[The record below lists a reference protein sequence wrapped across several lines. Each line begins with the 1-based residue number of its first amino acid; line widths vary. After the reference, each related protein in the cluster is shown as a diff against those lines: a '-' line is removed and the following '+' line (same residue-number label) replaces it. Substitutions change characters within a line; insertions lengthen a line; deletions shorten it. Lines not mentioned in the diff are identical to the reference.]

1 MLEITATNHSLVSG
15 YGLSVNDK
23 QTPEQ
28 APLVRPAEESDK
40 INGDKKRA
48 DTQQDVNSST
58 NEKESDKTNTSQS
71 EKKDPAG
78 NPELTSAENR
88 QIQKLITRDRQVRA
102 HEQAHLSAAGGLAK
116 GGADFQ
122 YAKGPDGKQYAT
134 GGEVSIDSSKVAGD
148 PEATLRKAGK
158 IRAAAL
164 APAQPS
170 AQDVAVA
177 GKAGSM
183 AAEAR
188 AEISAEAL
196 KALAEKTSH
205 NNNKGEAAV
214 KAYQENTEE
223 EQEQPSEL
231 ALYA

>member
-28 APLVRPAEESDK
+28 TPLVRPAEESDK
-40 INGDKKRA
+40 INGNKKRA
-48 DTQQDVNSST
+48 DTQQDVSSPA
-58 NEKESDKTNTSQS
+58 NEKESDKTSQL
-71 EKKDPAG
+71 EKKDSAG

-88 QIQKLITRDRQVRA
+88 QIQKLITRDRQVRT

-116 GGADFQ
+116 GAANFQ
-122 YAKGPDGKQYAT
+122 YAKGPDGKMYAT
-134 GGEVSIDSSKVAGD
+134 GGDVSIDSSRVAGD
-148 PEATLRKAGK
+148 PEATLRKASK

-196 KALAEKTSH
+196 KVLAEKTSQ

-223 EQEQPSEL
+223 GQERPEL

>member
-1 MLEITATNHSLVSG
+1 MLAITATNQTLVSG
-15 YGLSVNDK
+15 YGLSITDK

-28 APLVRPAEESDK
+28 APLVPPAEESDK
-40 INGDKKRA
+40 INSNKKQA
-48 DTQQDVNSST
+48 DNKQAANSSSKD
-58 NEKESDKTNTSQS
+58 KESDKTEQS
-71 EKKDPAG
+71 EKKEGPENSELSPA
-78 NPELTSAENR
+78 EQR
-88 QIQKLITRDRQVRA
+88 QIQKLASRDREVRA

-116 GGADFQ
+116 GSANFQ
-122 YAKGPDGKQYAT
+122 YVKGPDGKQYAV
-134 GGEVSIDSSKVAGD
+134 GGDVTIDASEVAGD
-148 PEATLRKAGK
+148 PEATLRKASK

-177 GKAGSM
+177 GRASQM

-188 AEISAEAL
+188 AQINAEAVQ
-196 KALAEKTSH
+196 ALAESASQ
-205 NNNKGEAAV
+205 NNTRGEAAV

-223 EQEQPSEL
+223 GQQQPEL

>member
-23 QTPEQ
+23 QTSEQ
-28 APLVRPAEESDK
+28 PPLVSPAEESDK
-40 INGDKKRA
+40 INGNKKRA
-48 DTQQDVNSST
+48 DAQQDSNSSK
-58 NEKESDKTNTSQS
+58 EKESNKTEQS
-71 EKKDPAG
+71 EKKDSTG
-78 NPELTSAENR
+78 GTELTQAEQR
-88 QIQKLITRDRQVRA
+88 QIQELLTRDRQVRA

-116 GGADFQ
+116 GGANFQ
-122 YAKGPDGKQYAT
+122 YTKGPDGKQYAT
-134 GGEVSIDSSKVAGD
+134 GGDVTIDSSKVAGD
-148 PEATLRKAGK
+148 PEATLRKAAT

-170 AQDVAVA
+170 AQDIAVA
-177 GKAGSM
+177 GKASQM

-188 AEISAEAL
+188 AEINAEAL
-196 KALAEKTSH
+196 KALAEESGQ

-214 KAYQENTEE
+214 KAYHENTEE
-223 EQEQPSEL
+223 GQEQQQPDL